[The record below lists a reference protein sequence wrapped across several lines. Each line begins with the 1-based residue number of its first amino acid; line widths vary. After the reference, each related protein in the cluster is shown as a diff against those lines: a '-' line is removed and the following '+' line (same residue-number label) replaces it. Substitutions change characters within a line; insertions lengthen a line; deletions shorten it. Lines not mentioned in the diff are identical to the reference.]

1 MNTIFQTTTKNFDVI
16 SVIETL
22 DNYFLTC
29 FNGKIVSEDMTFIQA
44 LHEVENQM
52 SL

>member
-16 SVIETL
+16 SIIETS
-22 DNYFLTC
+22 DNYFFTC
-29 FNGKIVSEDMTFIQA
+29 FNDQVVSEDMTFSQA
-44 LHEVENQM
+44 LREVEKQM